1 MLHALQPAQLRRL
14 EKTQLKTIA
23 ENCER
28 ALLSGIST
36 GQDMLTLIEVE
47 KELLRREKID
57 TKQRLIETR
66 KTMVEMPV
74 PSLPTLA
81 IPPSVTSSAVLAP
94 PEAPL
99 EPQLPLETHASK
111 AVIEEQGTL
120 ELLPVA
126 LNRY

>member
-14 EKTQLKTIA
+14 EKSQLRTIA

-36 GQDMLTLIEVE
+36 NQDMLTLIEVE

-57 TKQRLIETR
+57 TKQNLLELR
-66 KTMVEMPV
+66 KTMIEQPIPM
-74 PSLPTLA
+74 LPTLA
-81 IPPSVTSSAVLAP
+81 NPPSVTSSAVLAP
-94 PEAPL
+94 AEPEVEQSAL
-99 EPQLPLETHASK
+99 
-111 AVIEEQGTL
+111 EEQGTL

>member
-14 EKTQLKTIA
+14 EKSQLRTIA

-36 GQDMLTLIEVE
+36 NQDMLTLIEVE
-47 KELLRREKID
+47 KELLRREKLD
-57 TKQRLIETR
+57 TKNQMIGLR
-66 KTMVEMPV
+66 KTMVEMPI
-74 PSLPTLA
+74 PTL
-81 IPPSVTSSAVLAP
+81 PVSPSVTSSAVLAP
-94 PEAPL
+94 AETQFEEASPE
-99 EPQLPLETHASK
+99 Q
-111 AVIEEQGTL
+111 IEEQGTL